1 MGQYSQKTFSA
12 FGENY
17 QFPRITIT
25 LSMFRKKKIKLS
37 IKLRN
42 NYKIIRNKLNK
53 SIN

>member
-25 LSMFRKKKIKLS
+25 LSMFRKKIKLS

-42 NYKIIRNKLNK
+42 NYQIIRNKLNK
-53 SIN
+53 LIT